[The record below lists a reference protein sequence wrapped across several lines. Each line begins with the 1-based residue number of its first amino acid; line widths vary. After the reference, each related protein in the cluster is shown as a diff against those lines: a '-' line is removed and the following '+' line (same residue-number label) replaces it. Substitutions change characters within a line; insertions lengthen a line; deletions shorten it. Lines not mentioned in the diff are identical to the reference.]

1 MLRSRHVLLIGLVAI
16 ARSQIPELFQ
26 TLDQDADGFL
36 SRSELRTFSQSAI
49 GTHGQPLDVAGQQ
62 AHFDTLDLNSDGK
75 ISYEEFEQAASTAS
89 MASSSNTGLQDAE
102 SAAGSIL
109 AHFDQDHDG
118 QLNLD
123 ELAGFLAA
131 SHGLTAEMLDVDGD
145 GFITKDELI
154 YAMRSMAGQSFS

>member
-1 MLRSRHVLLIGLVAI
+1 MWLVAP
-16 ARSQIPELFQ
+16 ARAQIPQLFQ
-26 TLDQDADGFL
+26 TLDQNADGVL
-36 SRSELRTFSQSAI
+36 SRSELGVFSQSAI
-49 GTHGQPLDVAGQQ
+49 GPNGQPLDVAGKQT
-62 AHFDTLDLNSDGK
+62 HFDTLDLNSDGK